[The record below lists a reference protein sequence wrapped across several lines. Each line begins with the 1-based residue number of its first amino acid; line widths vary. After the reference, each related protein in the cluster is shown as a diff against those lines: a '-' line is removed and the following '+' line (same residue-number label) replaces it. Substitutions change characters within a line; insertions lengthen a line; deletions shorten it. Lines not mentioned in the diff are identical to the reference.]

1 MNRGLRRRHGSE
13 KTEQTQDADLTA
25 RVCRRGRPTTAR
37 SIQRIVATAIQ
48 AVEWIN
54 LLAINRIN
62 QAQ

>member
-1 MNRGLRRRHGSE
+1 MNRRLRRRHGSE

-25 RVCRRGRPTTAR
+25 RVRRAGRPTTAR